1 MEEKLHEFLLLLKGA
16 LTENYGLQLC
26 PPLLAVVDEIENRI
40 EQSAPFLLCKYQLE
54 IWINKG
60 QLSLLPLNSNEMKI
74 LHSIFVV
81 HPKKLSHDRRGG
93 VVASLLNTLCA
104 QSSNLDSG
112 RRQNH
117 TTRSCLSSKSRPTV
131 IAVFAAKMKE
141 TKKSKKQQKVFQLL
155 VTFWGAFECWG
166 SLNLCRS
173 EKKSNVWDSLSGK
186 GET

>member
-1 MEEKLHEFLLLLKGA
+1 MEEKLHEFVVVCLLLLKGA
-16 LTENYGLQLC
+16 LTENYVLQLC

-60 QLSLLPLNSNEMKI
+60 QLSLAAKFKRNENIALNPCRS
-74 LHSIFVV
+74 
-81 HPKKLSHDRRGG
+81 PKKLSHDRRREG
-93 VVASLLNTLCA
+93 VASLLNTLCA

-141 TKKSKKQQKVFQLL
+141 TKKSQKQQKVLQLL
-155 VTFWGAFECWG
+155 VTFFGAFECG
-166 SLNLCRS
+166 SSLNLCRS
-173 EKKSNVWDSLSGK
+173 VNN
-186 GET
+186 

>member
-1 MEEKLHEFLLLLKGA
+1 MEEKLHEFVVVCLLLLKGA

-40 EQSAPFLLCKYQLE
+40 EQRAPFLLCKYQLE

-60 QLSLLPLNSNEMKI
+60 QLSLAAKFKRNENIALNPCRS
-74 LHSIFVV
+74 
-81 HPKKLSHDRRGG
+81 PKKLSHDRRGG
-93 VVASLLNTLCA
+93 RGVASLLNTLCA

-141 TKKSKKQQKVFQLL
+141 NKKSKKQQKVFQLL

-173 EKKSNVWDSLSGK
+173 VNN
-186 GET
+186 